1 METPSTGY
9 PSISIWCF
17 AFDLVADAEAG
28 IGEELEDATS
38 TVDSPQLFAIPAPRR
53 EEGLKGSTIL
63 RHMAY
68 RGGLCGR
75 FSRM

>member
-17 AFDLVADAEAG
+17 ALDLVADAEAG

-38 TVDSPQLFAIPAPRR
+38 TVYSPQLFAIPASRR
-53 EEGLKGSTIL
+53 EEGGLKG
-63 RHMAY
+63 

-75 FSRM
+75 FPRT

>member
-1 METPSTGY
+1 MSKARLSVGKMTQVSWPPMETPSIGY

-38 TVDSPQLFAIPAPRR
+38 TVYSP
-53 EEGLKGSTIL
+53 
-63 RHMAY
+63 
-68 RGGLCGR
+68 
-75 FSRM
+75 